1 MKQSQ
6 NIEWLDTVAQALGDE
21 LRPQM
26 VFTGGAVVEL
36 YHEKRTSS
44 GPRITKDVDAI
55 VSATTITQYHEIEAK
70 LHGRGFVNGGLSGHR
85 GPTCR
90 YVYQKI
96 IFDVMP
102 TEGKVLGFSNRWF
115 NHAMENPVEQKLPS
129 GTIIK
134 LASFP
139 RFLAIKLETLSDRGG
154 DDLRGAHDLEDIVR
168 LISGRKDPL
177 REISKEIPE
186 IRDFINHSVRDFFS
200 RDEFLEAVRASAPL
214 GFDQAREVTD
224 VLKQLAQENHKSK
237 EPERDR

>member
-44 GPRITKDVDAI
+44 PPRITKDLDAI
-55 VSATTITQYHEIEAK
+55 VSAATITQYHEIEAK
-70 LHGRGFVNGGLSGHR
+70 LHGRGFVNAGLSGHR

-115 NHAMENPVEQKLPS
+115 NHAMENPFEQKLPS

-154 DDLRGAHDLEDIVR
+154 DDLRGAHDLE
-168 LISGRKDPL
+168 
-177 REISKEIPE
+177 
-186 IRDFINHSVRDFFS
+186 
-200 RDEFLEAVRASAPL
+200 AVRASAPL
-214 GFDQAREVTD
+214 GFDQAREVTG

-237 EPERDR
+237 EPERAR